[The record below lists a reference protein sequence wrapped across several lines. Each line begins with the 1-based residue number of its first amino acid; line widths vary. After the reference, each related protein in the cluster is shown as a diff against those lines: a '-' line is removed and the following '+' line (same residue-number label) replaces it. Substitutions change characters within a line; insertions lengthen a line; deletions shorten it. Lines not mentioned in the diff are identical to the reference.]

1 MSEYRLT
8 DQKYSEAEYL
18 FQTIEMAKSD
28 EEFDVELCSTPP
40 SHTEL
45 ELELSNDPHSR
56 YSWTLVKRRRP
67 RRRYTVSHGGGGG
80 AGSATTNGCQNG
92 VGGSVYCN
100 GSVGNLPPAPP
111 STPTSS
117 TPTNT
122 SLLSSSSIVNGPIDE
137 PDQRIDSLLYIL
149 DYAPKYKKKLKEQQR
164 TDAELAEL
172 FNVVSITA
180 SNGNSS
186 SASATSKMKEQP
198 ERGVASMS
206 RTIRK
211 RLGTTKIFKIHRNLK
226 EFWETD
232 EEDSVSA
239 PEYDTEEEDTRFH
252 RLGRIKP
259 SGKLLQRK
267 RQRRFARFEHQE
279 RMEAMVDIFDEAMTF
294 NET

>member
-1 MSEYRLT
+1 
-8 DQKYSEAEYL
+8 
-18 FQTIEMAKSD
+18 MAKSD

-40 SHTEL
+40 AHNEL
-45 ELELSNDPHSR
+45 ELELMGTDPQSI

-80 AGSATTNGCQNG
+80 VGNCQNG
-92 VGGSVYCN
+92 CSGGPTAQGN
-100 GSVGNLPPAPP
+100 GSIGSLPPAPP
-111 STPTSS
+111 STPTSL

-122 SLLSSSSIVNGPIDE
+122 SLLSSAANGSTDDPE
-137 PDQRIDSLLYIL
+137 HQRIDSLLYIL

-186 SASATSKMKEQP
+186 ASAKSKMKEMP
-198 ERGVASMS
+198 NRGVAAIS

-211 RLGTTKIFKIHRNLK
+211 PMATTKIFKIHRNLK

-239 PEYDTEEEDTRFH
+239 PEYDTEEEDTRLH
-252 RLGRIKP
+252 RLRRLKP
-259 SGKLLQRK
+259 SGKLLQRR

-279 RMEAMVDIFDEAMTF
+279 RMEAMVDIFDEAMNF